1 MGGRSSNSWI
11 VSKGIYGCDGSPT
24 LRFLLVRLF
33 LFFSLSCG
41 MILIPGPPPCSGPP
55 PAASR
60 KGRPRKEKTKHFFFP
75 DIKSLVSKTTHFF
88 SLLSTF
94 LFFALSWATVAQAA
108 SMQCTLWRN
117 RHPQAF
123 HKFTGDRPPQAKK
136 ERKGGCGGAI
146 APPLWSVLG

>member
-60 KGRPRKEKTKHFFFP
+60 KGRPRKEKTKHFFFQ
-75 DIKSLVSKTTHFF
+75 DIKSLVSKTKHFF

-94 LFFALSWATVAQAA
+94 LFFSLELFSFLFFSFQFFSFLLLFLLFSRFKKARRRRDRAWPAA
-108 SMQCTLWRN
+108 GES
-117 RHPQAF
+117 
-123 HKFTGDRPPQAKK
+123 PPQAP
-136 ERKGGCGGAI
+136 GCRGGAL
-146 APPLWSVLG
+146 A